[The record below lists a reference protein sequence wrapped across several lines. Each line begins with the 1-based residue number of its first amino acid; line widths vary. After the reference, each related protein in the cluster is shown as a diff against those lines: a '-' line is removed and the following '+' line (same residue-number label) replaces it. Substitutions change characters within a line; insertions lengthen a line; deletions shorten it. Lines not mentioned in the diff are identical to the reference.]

1 MTSPTGLRALPYGER
16 IGRWRLLDRAS
27 SGTFGVVLRARP
39 MDGLDTEAALKV
51 AQEPMDPRFER
62 EAEVLSRCCS
72 PHVPRLLDKGVW
84 HGPGGQPYP
93 YLVMQWVEGEPLYL
107 WARRRGL
114 TNAAAVRVLAHVARA
129 LTEVHARGGR
139 HRDVK
144 GDNVLVGPDGFAV
157 LVDLG
162 VATTT
167 DAAPITEAGH
177 LPPGTLQYRAPEALR
192 FKRVGGERYEA
203 TPADDV
209 YALGVTAYRLVTGIY
224 PPPGT
229 SSWSGE
235 RLRKLVPPAELATV
249 CPGLGSLILRML
261 SKEPKARGSAEENA
275 RALEALLAS
284 GVPQLAG
291 AIVPT
296 AAMALTQRTDH
307 PGPRPPRA
315 FPVWLA
321 WAGSSTLGALLAL
334 GIWSFTLLTMR
345 PGVPERVDLVRWEER
360 EDAGVKDT
368 PTGLADAGVEDA
380 MLVAVYAFPVVQ
392 TGSLP
397 LAREMPRAPFQG
409 QRKPPCDP
417 DAEKVINGACWTGPI
432 GTKKPPCG
440 NAMFDYDEG
449 CYIPSF
455 NAPRQ
460 PTSGEP

>member
-1 MTSPTGLRALPYGER
+1 METPAGPAALTYGEHV
-16 IGRWRLLDRAS
+16 GRWRLVDRAR
-27 SGTFGVVLRARP
+27 SGTFGIVLRARLEAMP
-39 MDGLDTEAALKV
+39 ASVAALKV
-51 AQEPMDPRFER
+51 AREPMDPRFER
-62 EAEVLSRCCS
+62 EAEVLSRCRS
-72 PHVPRLLDKGVW
+72 PHLPRLLDKGVW
-84 HGPGGQPYP
+84 RAPGGQGYP

-107 WARRRGL
+107 WAQRRGL

-129 LTEVHARGGR
+129 LTEVHARGGL

-235 RLRKLVPPAELATV
+235 RLRKRVPPSELATV
-249 CPGLGSLILRML
+249 CPELGSLILRML
-261 SKEPKARGSAEENA
+261 SKEPKVRGSAEENA

-296 AAMALTQRTDH
+296 TAMALTQRTDH
-307 PGPRPPRA
+307 PGPRPPWA
-315 FPVWLA
+315 FPTWLTWAAASVTGGMLALAGWNLASWAFDSRQEIA
-321 WAGSSTLGALLAL
+321 WA
-334 GIWSFTLLTMR
+334 
-345 PGVPERVDLVRWEER
+345 DDEER
-360 EDAGVKDT
+360 SETGGVDVRM
-368 PTGLADAGVEDA
+368 TGLADAGVKEGLA
-380 MLVAVYAFPVVQ
+380 LPINLPRIVMPVYA
-392 TGSLP
+392 LP
-397 LAREMPRAPFQG
+397 MPKDPLPG
-409 QRKPPCDP
+409 Q
-417 DAEKVINGACWTGPI
+417 
-432 GTKKPPCG
+432 KKPPCNPRSEKEVIG
-440 NAMFDYDEG
+440 ACWAVLELKPPCAESGFEHDG
-449 CYIPSF
+449 KCVVPSF
-455 NAPRQ
+455 TGSRQ